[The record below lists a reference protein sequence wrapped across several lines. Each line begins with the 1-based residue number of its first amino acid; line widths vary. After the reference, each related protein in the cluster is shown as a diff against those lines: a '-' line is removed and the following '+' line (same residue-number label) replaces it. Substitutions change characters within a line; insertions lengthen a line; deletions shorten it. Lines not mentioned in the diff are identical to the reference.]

1 MALWYVA
8 FYRAMQSLAKAAC
21 SAVAFCWPLLSLF
34 AMRVRLSARM
44 INIAL
49 SRTPPRS
56 ESLS

>member
-8 FYRAMQSLAKAAC
+8 FYRAMQSPAKAAC

-49 SRTPPRS
+49 SRTPRS